1 MSSGYAYILKFVNAI
16 MYAIIFDI
24 VSTIDNQQANV
35 IFRDFRLGEVCR
47 YWIMPQL
54 FKVNTTNMNRFL
66 LLIITVLISL
76 KLCCCFLWVVG
87 Y

>member
-47 YWIMPQL
+47 Y
-54 FKVNTTNMNRFL
+54 
-66 LLIITVLISL
+66 
-76 KLCCCFLWVVG
+76 
-87 Y
+87 

>member
-47 YWIMPQL
+47 YWILPQL
-54 FKVNTTNMNRFL
+54 F
-66 LLIITVLISL
+66 
-76 KLCCCFLWVVG
+76 
-87 Y
+87 